1 MTRVEELQE
10 IECLTAPYLSEDD
23 PVGTVPEGCFLEVT
37 NAHTWQAGLWQPG
50 FKADEVVLFHLN
62 FGSVFDEENTF
73 IWGNE
78 FAKNIQERRFP
89 RSCASRNQYVFAS
102 ENIGLKLVRQPSL
115 QGSDLDEILNAEV
128 PGVELADSQRYA
140 IQAAGW
146 NNGGNPTSIG
156 QA

>member
-1 MTRVEELQE
+1 MTRVEKLQE
-10 IECLTAPYLSEDD
+10 IESLAAAYLSEDD
-23 PVGTVPEGCFLEVT
+23 PIGTVAEGCLQEVT
-37 NAHTWQAGLWQPG
+37 NAHTWQAVLWQPG

-62 FGSVFDEENTF
+62 FRGVLDEENAF
-73 IWGNE
+73 IWVNE
-78 FAKNIQERRFP
+78 FSKNIQERRFP

-102 ENIGLKLVRQPSL
+102 ENIGFKLVRQPSL
-115 QGSDLDEILNAEV
+115 KGCGLDEILDAEV

-146 NNGGNPTSIG
+146 NNSGNPTSIG

>member
-10 IECLTAPYLSEDD
+10 IECLTAPYLSEND
-23 PVGTVPEGCFLEVT
+23 PVGTVAEGCFQEVT
-37 NAHTWQAGLWQPG
+37 NAHTWQAVLWQSG

-62 FGSVFDEENTF
+62 FRGVFDEENTF
-73 IWGNE
+73 IWRNE
-78 FAKNIQERRFP
+78 FSKNIQERRFP
-89 RSCASRNQYVFAS
+89 RSCASRNQDVFAR

-115 QGSDLDEILNAEV
+115 QGSGLDEILDAEV
-128 PGVELADSQRYA
+128 PGVELADSERYA

>member
-1 MTRVEELQE
+1 MARVEELQE
-10 IECLTAPYLSEDD
+10 IECLTAAYLAEDD
-23 PVGTVPEGCFLEVT
+23 PIGTVAEGCLQEVT
-37 NAHTWQAGLWQPG
+37 NAHTWQAVLRQPS
-50 FKADEVVLFHLN
+50 FKADKVVLFHLN
-62 FGSVFDEENTF
+62 FGGVFDEENSF

-78 FAKNIQERRFP
+78 FSKNIQESCFP
-89 RSCASRNQYVFAS
+89 RSRASRNQDVFAS
-102 ENIGLKLVRQPSL
+102 ENIGLKLVREPSL
-115 QGSDLDEILNAEV
+115 KGCGLDEILDAEV